1 MSARAVAAA
10 TFDLRNLDLINADL
24 PNGCESRLNGHNFAK
39 INRNNHGPTALIQ
52 AMKINSNVNRYILRE
67 MLPPLG
73 INLLFFTFVF
83 LISDMLEI
91 TNWIVNHGI
100 GISAVLWMI
109 LYSMPDFL
117 IFVVP
122 MSVMLAILLTFL
134 RMSGDNEII
143 ALTSGGLSFY
153 GLFPPVVLI
162 CFAGTV
168 ITGFMTIYGV
178 PWGRS
183 SMEDLTEAIVA
194 SNPDIG
200 LKEKTFNEDI
210 DGMIFYVNKIDQKDN
225 LLIGVFVE
233 DRRRPDMLVT
243 VVAKKGRLLNDP
255 EKSMH
260 HLRLFDGTIHRT
272 DLQDGS
278 VSSIHFN
285 TYTSS
290 FGPKNTAPGK
300 RKKRKHQKAMSLGEL
315 LQFARQ
321 APAAKDEYY
330 YKVLLELHRKF
341 SLPFAC
347 FTLGFI
353 ALPLGLQSRSR
364 STSRTFGLI
373 VGLFLF
379 LLYNLL
385 LSAGKILGESGTLPP
400 VYGMWLPNVVSGAAA
415 LYLIIQ
421 TAHERTIKLDVV
433 ARQFQRLPAW
443 LKRL

>member
-1 MSARAVAAA
+1 
-10 TFDLRNLDLINADL
+10 
-24 PNGCESRLNGHNFAK
+24 
-39 INRNNHGPTALIQ
+39 
-52 AMKINSNVNRYILRE
+52 

-73 INLLFFTFVF
+73 LNLLFFTFVF

-91 TNWIVNHGI
+91 TNWIVNYGI
-100 GISAVLWMI
+100 GVSDVLWMI
-109 LYSMPDFL
+109 IYSMPDFL

-153 GLFPPVVLI
+153 GLLPPVLLI
-162 CFAGTV
+162 CFMGAV
-168 ITGFMTIYGV
+168 LTGFMTIYGL

-183 SMEDLTEAIVA
+183 SMEALTEEIAAA
-194 SNPDIG
+194 SPDIG
-200 LKEKTFNEDI
+200 LKEKTFND
-210 DGMIFYVNKIDQKDN
+210 DFGDMILYVNKIDQKNDM
-225 LLIGVFVE
+225 LIGVFIE

-243 VVAKKGRLLNDP
+243 VVATKGRLLNDP

-272 DLQDGS
+272 NLQDGS

-285 TYTSS
+285 TYTSN
-290 FGPKNTAPGK
+290 FGPKNTVPDK
-300 RKKRKHQKAMSLGEL
+300 KKKRKHQKAMSLDEL
-315 LQFARQ
+315 QRFTQ
-321 APAAKDEYY
+321 APSTKDEAY
-330 YKVLLELHRKF
+330 YKALLELHRKF

-347 FTLGFI
+347 FTLGLI
-353 ALPLGLQSRSR
+353 ALPLGVQSRS
-364 STSRTFGLI
+364 TNRTFGLI
-373 VGLFLF
+373 LGLFLF
-379 LLYNLL
+379 LFYNLL

-400 VYGMWLPNVVSGAAA
+400 VFGMWLPNAVTGAAA

-421 TAHERTIKLDVV
+421 TAKERTIKLDVL

-443 LKRL
+443 FKRL